1 MPWRLVDHW
10 NFTQLPKF
18 ESFLTHH
25 MTQRNS
31 GPDCA
36 ARLLAPRDLKRG
48 EAGEAIV
55 NAVIAMG
62 MGLKQRVVAKGIET
76 EQQLTF
82 CRPIT
87 EPRDKPLSSAG
98 PWWPRTSSIYWQ
110 PTGISGR
117 SMRA

>member
-18 ESFLTHH
+18 ESFLTHC

-62 MGLKQRVVAKGIET
+62 MSLKRRVVAKGIET

-82 CRPIT
+82 
-87 EPRDKPLSSAG
+87 LQAHH
-98 PWWPRTSSIYWQ
+98 
-110 PTGISGR
+110 
-117 SMRA
+117 